1 MKLLPTVLLAI
12 ALIVSACLIMEGL
25 TALGTGDRYVT
36 VKGVAER
43 EVQADLA
50 LWPLRFVAT
59 GNSLADAQASAR
71 ASREAIMAFLK
82 LQAIDTDSVALQRLD
97 VADSQAN
104 PYQNTSGQQ
113 RFTIRQTLMVRS
125 DDIARIQQA
134 AQGISELVNSGVAL
148 SAEYGASGPTYLF
161 KSLNSI
167 KPAMIAE
174 ATTAAREAAQ
184 QFAQDA
190 GTDLGRLR
198 RANQGVFQVLPRDQA
213 PGVQEGQQPV
223 KTVRVVATVEYY
235 LD

>member
-82 LQAIDTDSVALQRLD
+82 LQAIDTDSVTLQRLD

-148 SAEYGASGPTYLF
+148 SAANFMVPRWDAVRLVAHAVINVAIIAIVAALF
-161 KSLNSI
+161 QADSLVDLRIDHAQAGRMLDAINTGLRVTLAI
-167 KPAMIAE
+167 IAVLSAWE
-174 ATTAAREAAQ
+174 LI
-184 QFAQDA
+184 QDGRRLA
-190 GTDLGRLR
+190 RLR
-198 RANQGVFQVLPRDQA
+198 RLRA
-213 PGVQEGQQPV
+213 
-223 KTVRVVATVEYY
+223 
-235 LD
+235 

>member
-82 LQAIDTDSVALQRLD
+82 LQAIDTDSVTLQRLD

-184 QFAQDA
+184 QFAQGA